1 VPIADQDSVQLRQE
15 LELAAQVQRSLLPA
29 KQCCFEGWKTELYFQ
44 PMGFVSGDY
53 VDLIPAADGGFHFVL
68 GDVSGKGVAASLL
81 MSHLHATLR
90 TLLAT
95 ELPLEQVLTKAS
107 AMFCEVSLPAQF
119 ATIIVGA
126 ARPNG
131 EVLICN
137 AGHPPALLASESS
150 TRKIVSQSM
159 PVGMFCEQAFTSER
173 LSVEEG
179 GLLLL
184 YSDGITESEKGAG
197 EEYGETRL
205 LDQLRHHRS
214 QGPTGV
220 VHSVIADVD
229 AFTAGVRRDDR
240 AILAL
245 FRTPTSAV

>member
-1 VPIADQDSVQLRQE
+1 MRQE
-15 LELAAQVQRSLLPA
+15 LELAAKVQRSLLPA
-29 KQCCFEGWKTELYFQ
+29 KQCCFEGWQSELYFQ

-68 GDVSGKGVAASLL
+68 GDVSGKGIAASLL

-90 TLLAT
+90 TLLST

-119 ATIIVGA
+119 ATIILGT

-150 TRKIVSQSM
+150 ASMIVSQSM

-184 YSDGITESEKGAG
+184 YSDGITESENGAG

-205 LDQLRHHRS
+205 LDQLRQHRS
-214 QGPTGV
+214 EGPASAIN
-220 VHSVIADVD
+220 SVLADLE
-229 AFTAGVRRDDR
+229 AFTSGSRRDDR

-245 FRTPTSAV
+245 FRTPSSAV